1 MSQPVRIAFVLSK
14 YAVGG
19 VEKQL
24 AKLIAYR
31 PPSARDV
38 EVHTITFLPA
48 SSSEVEQQF
57 DRGGAHNTLVD
68 RRAMSFPRFFV
79 ALVQAMW
86 RLRPMV
92 VSTLLDSSTGTWGR
106 LAAWLARVP
115 VIVHSDRLLATEG
128 TRAHDLLRP
137 FLDRVTTRF
146 LPNANAIAERL
157 VATGVPRERIV
168 VMPNGVDLSVF
179 DPDAVPPTRTQWGVA
194 DGDTVLGFLGRFA
207 LQKRVDL
214 LLDALAK
221 LPEDVRPDYV
231 VLAGEGP
238 TMGDA
243 RATVEADPWLRER
256 CRFLGR
262 IHDTPA
268 FLANLDY
275 LVLPSD
281 SEGLPNVVLEAMAMA
296 KPVIATA
303 VSDVPDLIGDTG
315 FVVEPGNALALADAI
330 RRMQGLTDDERRDL
344 GSRARQR
351 VEQEY
356 DIVVRAA
363 HFWDAH
369 LSLLATTNTSGEAIT

>member
-1 MSQPVRIAFVLSK
+1 MRQPTRIAFVLSR

-19 VEKQL
+19 MEKQL

-31 PPSARDV
+31 PPSGRDV
-38 EVHTITFLPA
+38 EVYTITFLP
-48 SSSEVEQQF
+48 SGSSEVEQQF

-68 RRAMSFPRFFV
+68 RRAMSFPRFF
-79 ALVQAMW
+79 ATLVRVMW
-86 RLRPMV
+86 RLRPTI

-137 FLDRVTTRF
+137 LLDRVTTRF

-179 DPDAVPPTRTQWGVA
+179 NPGAVAPTRTQWGVP
-194 DGDTVLGFLGRFA
+194 DGDIVLGFLGRFA
-207 LQKRVDL
+207 AQKRVDL
-214 LLDALAK
+214 LLEGLAR
-221 LPEDVRPDYV
+221 LPEGVRPDHV
-231 VLAGEGP
+231 MLAGEGP

-243 RATVEADPWLRER
+243 RAAVEADPWLRER

-262 IHDTPA
+262 IDDTPA

-303 VSDVPDLIGDTG
+303 VSDVPSMIGNAG

-330 RRMQGLTDDERRDL
+330 RRMQGLTHAERRDL

-363 HFWDAH
+363 HFWEAH
-369 LSLLATTNTSGEAIT
+369 LSLLTTANTGDETNT